1 MNLALTLLAAL
12 TSQPWLGETAP
23 QAYLHD
29 TLTRVAQLE
38 GTPDALRQ
46 HLIQLRGSAFASD
59 PFALPPMYAVADG
72 VGIVKINGPL
82 VSGSAGF
89 MRLFGLTGY
98 DDVRQAVN
106 ELVSQKN
113 VKSIILHVGS
123 PGGLA
128 TGCGDCASHIK
139 AAAKIKPIITFS
151 DSGMTSAAY
160 WLGSSASKILAGPTS
175 VLGSVGVLITAVS
188 VKRANDQA
196 GVDKKVIRIGEH
208 KAPYTPDEE
217 IGEAAIKHL
226 TAQGEEIYSVFRAAI
241 AENLGMDE
249 ATFDRTVG
257 RGREFMG
264 AKAVEAGLAHK
275 LATFDEAIAF
285 AKNIDTGSYTRQNS
299 GNSKGTSMKLTLA
312 ASIIA
317 QLCAGVDP
325 LKLNL
330 SVPAAN
336 AEGQAPDA
344 EAVTALTSQ
353 AIVMSA
359 TLKEG
364 TATAVKAVVD
374 PLQADL
380 NKLKTDLSV
389 ANTELVGLKAT
400 NTELVT
406 AATANK
412 GLIEKAEA
420 TLAASAA
427 AMAVALG
434 VTAPAE
440 GLKGV
445 ELVAAHDKLE
455 ADFKAKFPNRKVTV
469 ALSAEE
475 PAQKPAAGAEVPLF
489 ARLALAQG

>member
-1 MNLALTLLAAL
+1 
-12 TSQPWLGETAP
+12 
-23 QAYLHD
+23 
-29 TLTRVAQLE
+29 
-38 GTPDALRQ
+38 
-46 HLIQLRGSAFASD
+46 
-59 PFALPPMYAVADG
+59 
-72 VGIVKINGPL
+72 
-82 VSGSAGF
+82 
-89 MRLFGLTGY
+89 
-98 DDVRQAVN
+98 
-106 ELVSQKN
+106 
-113 VKSIILHVGS
+113 
-123 PGGLA
+123 
-128 TGCGDCASHIK
+128 
-139 AAAKIKPIITFS
+139 
-151 DSGMTSAAY
+151 
-160 WLGSSASKILAGPTS
+160 
-175 VLGSVGVLITAVS
+175 
-188 VKRANDQA
+188 
-196 GVDKKVIRIGEH
+196 
-208 KAPYTPDEE
+208 
-217 IGEAAIKHL
+217 
-226 TAQGEEIYSVFRAAI
+226 
-241 AENLGMDE
+241 
-249 ATFDRTVG
+249 
-257 RGREFMG
+257 
-264 AKAVEAGLAHK
+264 
-275 LATFDEAIAF
+275 
-285 AKNIDTGSYTRQNS
+285 
-299 GNSKGTSMKLTLA
+299 MKLTLA

-317 QLCAGVDP
+317 QLCAGADP

-336 AEGQAPDA
+336 AEGQTPDA

-412 GLIEKAEA
+412 GLVEKAEA

-434 VTAPAE
+434 TTAPAE
-440 GLKGV
+440 GLKGA

-455 ADFKAKFPNRKVTV
+455 ADFKGKFPNRKVTV

>member
-12 TSQPWLGETAP
+12 TAQPWLGSPASQEYA
-23 QAYLHD
+23 HD
-29 TLTRVAQLE
+29 TLTRIAQLE
-38 GTPDALRQ
+38 ASPDLLRQ
-46 HLIQLRGSAFASD
+46 NLVQLRGSAFAAD

-72 VGIVKINGPL
+72 VGIVKITGPL

-123 PGGLA
+123 PGGMA
-128 TGCGDCASHIK
+128 TGCGDCAAHIK
-139 AAAKIKPIITFS
+139 AAAKIKPIMTFS

-226 TAQGEEIYSVFRAAI
+226 TTQGEEIYSVFRAAI
-241 AENLGMDE
+241 ASNLGMDE
-249 ATFDRTVG
+249 ATFDKTVG

-275 LATFDEAIAF
+275 LATLDEAVAF

-330 SVPAAN
+330 SVPSAN
-336 AEGQAPDA
+336 AEGQTPDA

-353 AIVMSA
+353 AIVMGA

-364 TATAVKAVVD
+364 TATAVKAAVE
-374 PLQADL
+374 PLQADV

-400 NTELVT
+400 NAELVT

-420 TLAASAA
+420 TLVASAA
-427 AMAVALG
+427 TMAVALG

-469 ALSAEE
+469 GLSAEE
-475 PAQKPAAGAEVPLF
+475 PAKPAASGEAPLF
-489 ARLALAQG
+489 ARIALAQG